1 MSVTASA
8 TFVAVQPKSGL
19 AFLIGIA
26 HPNMRT
32 SRSRGQHNN
41 SQDPSHR
48 QQRNRWKWHQLSL
61 KTGRN
66 SGTLPN
72 WNNSQ
77 DPVTNRQQRKPAQHS
92 LIWLNVTPAEFKNPL
107 TLALYNKICNETTKW
122 LPHLATLRPRL
133 QNSSHTVSSN
143 NKRKFTQC
151 SKMGFKTQNHYMLG
165 KRTSLLF
172 SS

>member
-8 TFVAVQPKSGL
+8 TFVAVQPQSGL

-32 SRSRGQHNN
+32 SRSQGQHNN
-41 SQDPSHR
+41 SQDPCH
-48 QQRNRWKWHQLSL
+48 QKQRNRWKWHQLSL

-77 DPVTNRQQRKPAQHS
+77 DPVTNRQRRKPAQHS
-92 LIWLNVTPAEFKNPL
+92 LIWLNFASAEFKNPL
-107 TLALYNKICNETTKW
+107 TLALYNKMCIETTKW
-122 LPHLATLRPRL
+122 LPHLAALRPRL
-133 QNSSHTVSSN
+133 QKSSHTVSSN
-143 NKRKFTQC
+143 NKK
-151 SKMGFKTQNHYMLG
+151 KVHMVLKDGV
-165 KRTSLLF
+165 
-172 SS
+172 

>member
-8 TFVAVQPKSGL
+8 TFVAVQPQSGL

-26 HPNMRT
+26 HPNMRK
-32 SRSRGQHNN
+32 SRSWGQHNN

-92 LIWLNVTPAEFKNPL
+92 LIWLNVASAEFKNPL

-122 LPHLATLRPRL
+122 LPHLAALRPRL

-143 NKRKFTQC
+143 NKKKVHTVL
-151 SKMGFKTQNHYMLG
+151 KDGV
-165 KRTSLLF
+165 
-172 SS
+172 